1 MFCAYCGEVNNSSDK
16 FCKSCG
22 RQIINMQQE
31 SPIND
36 AVNAQPVNDLMGF
49 NPDANSSND
58 DILMYSKIMKEGRVH
73 EKDDPETQ
81 IIRQQEAEDIRQY
94 EKDRRKLTKDSI
106 SLILSPYIFILAF
119 YLTMFLGKVSG
130 FLTLLVLIPD
140 FILFLYYTI
149 HHLYTFISSIRYR
162 YFRFRYILVGL
173 VFLVARLI
181 VPIDNIFSIPLFTV
195 IYSVV
200 MILVTDWNK
209 IALNEYSPKSEVMKL
224 ISVYAFYFTVF
235 ECGIM
240 YMLFG

>member
-1 MFCAYCGEVNNSSDK
+1 MFCAYCGEVNNSNDR
-16 FCKSCG
+16 FCKRCG
-22 RQIINMQQE
+22 KQIINVMPE
-31 SPIND
+31 APVND
-36 AVNAQPVNDLMGF
+36 VMNAQPVNDLMGF
-49 NPDANSSND
+49 NPDADSSND
-58 DILMYSKIMKEGRVH
+58 DILMYSRFMKEGRVH
-73 EKDDPETQ
+73 EKDDPATQ
-81 IIRQQEAEDIRQY
+81 MIRQQEAENIRQY
-94 EKDRRKLTKDSI
+94 EKDRKKLSKDSI

-130 FLTLLVLIPD
+130 FLFLLVLIPD
-140 FILFLYYTI
+140 FILFLYYTV
-149 HHLYTFISSIRYR
+149 HHLYAFFNSIRDH

-181 VPIDNIFSIPLFTV
+181 VPIDNIFSIPLFTL

-200 MILVTDWNK
+200 MILVTDWKK

-240 YMLFG
+240 FILFG